1 VERALYKAESANYQ
15 SLALEV
21 EKLRQIA
28 KHIDATTAAI
38 IGETPS
44 IVIKETLPPNYG
56 YVEHTDAPFDFLR
69 GEEKITEEDWRREA
83 PADEVAA
90 LDAEPRNAAKA
101 ESSNYES
108 LALEVEKLSHTAE
121 RIDATT
127 ATNIEE
133 TPSLVT
139 NEKQPPNYWY
149 VGYTDAPF
157 DFFRGE
163 VRAARDSGRPV
174 VLVDA
179 VIDHQA
185 ALDEIA
191 RHRCARIGRRMLD
204 VRPVDVLPREGEV
217 GVDRL
222 RRIVRIAD
230 DQPANDEHAVT
241 MEDVHGG
248 R

>member
-1 VERALYKAESANYQ
+1 MFDSASENARQRAAHLREKAIAAEQRALWADSPVERALYKAESANYQ

-21 EKLRQIA
+21 EKLRQTA

-38 IGETPS
+38 IKETPS
-44 IVIKETLPPNYG
+44 IVTKETLPPSYRHVG
-56 YVEHTDAPFDFLR
+56 HTDAPFDFLR
-69 GEEKITEEDWRREA
+69 GEEKITEEEWRREA

-108 LALEVEKLSHTAE
+108 LALEVEKLGHTAE
-121 RIDATT
+121 RIDTTT
-127 ATNIEE
+127 ATNNEE

-163 VRAARDSGRPV
+163 EKITEEEWRREAPADQV
-174 VLVDA
+174 
-179 VIDHQA
+179 A
-185 ALDEIA
+185 ALDAEA
-191 RHRCARIGRRMLD
+191 RNA
-204 VRPVDVLPREGEV
+204 P
-217 GVDRL
+217 
-222 RRIVRIAD
+222 
-230 DQPANDEHAVT
+230 
-241 MEDVHGG
+241 
-248 R
+248 

>member
-1 VERALYKAESANYQ
+1 MFDSASENARQRAAHLREKAIAAEQRALLADSPVERALYKAESANYQ

-21 EKLRQIA
+21 EKLRDTA

-44 IVIKETLPPNYG
+44 IVIKEKLPPNYG
-56 YVEHTDAPFDFLR
+56 YVEHTDPPFDFLR
-69 GEEKITEEDWRREA
+69 GEEKITEEEWRREA

-101 ESSNYES
+101 ESSNYAS
-108 LALEVEKLSHTAE
+108 PAMEVEKLGHTAE

-127 ATNIEE
+127 AAIIEE

-149 VGYTDAPF
+149 VGYTDALF

-163 VRAARDSGRPV
+163 ERITEEEWRRDAPADEV
-174 VLVDA
+174 
-179 VIDHQA
+179 A
-185 ALDEIA
+185 ALDAE
-191 RHRCARIGRRMLD
+191 
-204 VRPVDVLPREGEV
+204 PRN
-217 GVDRL
+217 
-222 RRIVRIAD
+222 A
-230 DQPANDEHAVT
+230 A
-241 MEDVHGG
+241 
-248 R
+248 